1 MAACKLM
8 WCPKEPDELA
18 RFLTDDLGPL
28 LSEHWTEATARTGVA
43 HGLDVP
49 AFMAAWEQRGVAL
62 IMAYDGDKAVGF
74 MPLYIFRPLFMMA
87 TVITVERWY
96 AKSLQAEKSMFD
108 YLSAVI
114 PVLGVDQV
122 HVAQH
127 DGQHIPEGIQIDESD
142 GYQMCRLKV

>member
-8 WCPKEPDELA
+8 WCPKDPEELA
-18 RFLTDDLGPL
+18 KFLTNDFGPL
-28 LSEHWTEATARTGVA
+28 LAEHWDKETARTGVA

-49 AFMAAWEQRGVAL
+49 AFMAAWEQRGIAL

-74 MPLYIFRPLFMMA
+74 MPLYIFRPLFMMVTA
-87 TVITVERWY
+87 VTVERWY
-96 AKSLQAEKSMFD
+96 SQTLEAEQSMFD
-108 YLSAVI
+108 YLVSVL

-127 DGQHIPEGIQIDESD
+127 AGQRIPANVPLDSTDQ
-142 GYQMCRLKV
+142 YQMCRLKV

>member
-8 WCPKEPDELA
+8 WCPKDQEELA
-18 RFLTDDLGPL
+18 RFLTNDLGPL
-28 LSEHWTEATARTGVA
+28 LSAHWDKETARTGVS

-87 TVITVERWY
+87 TVVTIERWH
-96 AKSLQAEKSMFD
+96 AQTLEAEKSMFD
-108 YLSAVI
+108 YLVTVL

-127 DGQHIPEGIQIDESD
+127 SGQRIPANVPLDNSD
-142 GYQMCRLKV
+142 HYQMCRLKV